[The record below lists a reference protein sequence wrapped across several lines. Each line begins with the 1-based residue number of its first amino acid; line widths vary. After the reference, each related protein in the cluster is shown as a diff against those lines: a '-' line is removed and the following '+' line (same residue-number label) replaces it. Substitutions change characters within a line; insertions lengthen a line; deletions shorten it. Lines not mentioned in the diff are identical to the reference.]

1 MELRHLRYFV
11 AVAEALNFRR
21 AAERLHVA
29 QPALSKQ
36 IQQLEE
42 RIGVRLLHRNTG
54 GVSLTD
60 AGAVMLDEARDIL
73 ERVEMAAAAA
83 AAAASGK
90 SGRLNVGNLG
100 LLTASFL
107 PSVLSEFRTRYPQ
120 VDVNLIEVG
129 MVDQLNALQ
138 TGQVHLGFMVERHVS
153 LPAGFEWVEVL
164 SARPSVVMSRE
175 HPLASRPAIALSELA
190 MEPLLTVAEP
200 GKQTRHQQYLQEV
213 FAGRGIRHR
222 PPQRVSSFESLIAM
236 VESGLGI
243 SLLLPLARGFDNV
256 VFRPLKDKGDDLTA
270 HLFAVWRRG
279 VESRILQNF
288 LKVLHSANVKRAAL

>member
-42 RIGVRLLHRNTG
+42 GIGVRLLHRNTG

-83 AAAASGK
+83 ADAANGK

-107 PSVLSEFRTRYPQ
+107 PGVLSAFRARYPQ

-129 MVDQLNALQ
+129 MVDQLHALQ
-138 TGQVHLGFMVERHVS
+138 TGQVHLGFMVERSVS
-153 LPAGFEWVEVL
+153 LPAGFEWAEVL
-164 SARPSVVMSRE
+164 SARPAVVMNRE
-175 HPLASRPAIALSELA
+175 HPLASHSSIALSELA

-200 GKQTRHQQYLQEV
+200 GKPGRHQQYLN
-213 FAGRGIRHR
+213 
-222 PPQRVSSFESLIAM
+222 ESLIAM

-243 SLLLPLARGFDNV
+243 SILLPLSRGFDNV
-256 VFRPLKDKGDDLTA
+256 VFRPIKDRGEDLTV
-270 HLFAVWRRG
+270 HLFAVWRKG
-279 VESRILQNF
+279 SQSRILQNF
-288 LKVLHSANVKRAAL
+288 LKVLKG

>member
-36 IQQLEE
+36 IKQLEDG
-42 RIGVRLLHRNTG
+42 IGVQLLSRNTG

-60 AGAVMLDEARDIL
+60 AGAVLLDEARDIL
-73 ERVEMAAAAA
+73 ERVEMAASAAA
-83 AAAASGK
+83 DAAIGK

-107 PSVLSEFRTRYPQ
+107 PTVLSEFRARYPQ

-129 MVDQLNALQ
+129 MVDQLSALQ
-138 TGQVHLGFMVERHVS
+138 AGQVHLGFMVGRTVS
-153 LPAGFEWVEVL
+153 LPVGFEWVEVL
-164 SARPSVVMSRE
+164 SARPAVIMSRE
-175 HPLASRPAIALSELA
+175 HPLASRPSIALSELA

-200 GKQTRHQQYLQEV
+200 GKQTRHQQYLDET
-213 FAGRGIRHR
+213 FAVRGIRHR
-222 PPQRVSSFESLIAM
+222 PPRRVSSFESLIAM
-236 VESGLGI
+236 VESGLGVSI
-243 SLLLPLARGFDNV
+243 LLPLSRGFDNV
-256 VFRPLKDKGDDLTA
+256 VFRPLKDKEDDLTA
-270 HLFAVWRRG
+270 HLFAVWRKG
-279 VESRILQNF
+279 TESRILKNF
-288 LKVLHSANVKRAAL
+288 LKVLRG

>member
-36 IQQLEE
+36 IQQLEDWV
-42 RIGVRLLHRNTG
+42 GARLLHRNTG

-83 AAAASGK
+83 LDAASGK
-90 SGRLNVGNLG
+90 SGRLNVGNIG
-100 LLTASFL
+100 LLTAMFL
-107 PSVLSEFRTRYPQ
+107 PAVLSTFRERYPK
-120 VDVNLIEVG
+120 VDVNLIEIAAA
-129 MVDQLNALQ
+129 DQLNALQ
-138 TGQVHLGFMVERHVS
+138 SGQIHLGFMVERS
-153 LPAGFEWVEVL
+153 LALPPHFECVNIL
-164 SARPSVVMSRE
+164 SARPAVVLHRE
-175 HPLASRPAIALSELA
+175 HALASRPTIGLSELT
-190 MEPLLTVAEP
+190 MEPLLTVAEA
-200 GKQTRHQQYLQEV
+200 GKQTRHQQYLHDM
-213 FAGRGIRHR
+213 FAARGIRHH
-222 PPQRVSSFESLIAM
+222 PPRRVSSFESLIAM

-243 SLLLPLARGFDNV
+243 SILLPMTRPFENV
-256 VFRPLKDKGDDLTA
+256 VFRPLKDDGEDLTA

-279 VESRILQNF
+279 VESLILKNF
-288 LKVLHSANVKRAAL
+288 LTVLRG

>member
-73 ERVEMAAAAA
+73 ERVEMAAVAAA
-83 AAAASGK
+83 DAASGK

-100 LLTASFL
+100 LLTAGFL
-107 PSVLSEFRTRYPQ
+107 PAVLSEFRARYPQ

-129 MVDQLNALQ
+129 MLDQLNALQ
-138 TGQVHLGFMVERHVS
+138 AGQVHLGFMVERAVS
-153 LPAGFEWVEVL
+153 LPVGFEWVEVL
-164 SARPSVVMSRE
+164 SARPAVVMNRE
-175 HPLASRPAIALSELA
+175 HPLASRPSIALSELA

-200 GKQTRHQQYLQEV
+200 GKHTRHQQYLQET
-213 FAGRGIRHR
+213 FAARGIRHH
-222 PPQRVSSFESLIAM
+222 PPRRVSSFESLIAM

-243 SLLLPLARGFDNV
+243 SILLPLSRGFDNV
-256 VFRPLKDKGDDLTA
+256 VFRPLKDKGDDLPA
-270 HLFAVWRRG
+270 HLFAVWRKG
-279 VESRILQNF
+279 TESRILQNF
-288 LKVLHSANVKRAAL
+288 LKVLRG

>member
-60 AGAVMLDEARDIL
+60 AGSVMLEEARDIL

-83 AAAASGK
+83 TNAASGK

-107 PSVLSEFRTRYPQ
+107 PRVLSAFRARYPQ

-129 MVDQLNALQ
+129 MIDQLNALQ
-138 TGQVHLGFMVERHVS
+138 TGQVHLGFMVERSVS
-153 LPAGFEWVEVL
+153 LPAGFEWVEIF
-164 SARPSVVMSRE
+164 SARPAVVLNRE
-175 HPLASRPAIALSELA
+175 HALASRPSISLSELA

-200 GKQTRHQQYLQEV
+200 GKQGRHEQYLHET
-213 FAGRGIRHR
+213 FAVRGIPHS
-222 PPQRVSSFESLIAM
+222 PPRRVSSFESLIAM

-243 SLLLPLARGFDNV
+243 SLLLPLSRGFENV
-256 VFRPLKDKGDDLTA
+256 VFRPLKDEGEDLTT
-270 HLFAVWRRG
+270 HLFAVWRKG
-279 VESRILQNF
+279 TGSRILQNF
-288 LKVLHSANVKRAAL
+288 LKVLRG

>member
-73 ERVEMAAAAA
+73 ERVEMAATAAA
-83 AAAASGK
+83 DAASGK

-100 LLTASFL
+100 LLTAGFL
-107 PSVLSEFRTRYPQ
+107 PAVLSEFRARYPQ

-138 TGQVHLGFMVERHVS
+138 TGQVHLGFMIERSVS
-153 LPAGFEWVEVL
+153 LAAGFEWVEVL
-164 SARPSVVMSRE
+164 CARPAVVMNRE
-175 HPLASRPAIALSELA
+175 HPLASRPSIALSELA

-200 GKQTRHQQYLQEV
+200 GKQTRHQQYLQET
-213 FAGRGIRHR
+213 FAARGIRHL
-222 PPQRVSSFESLIAM
+222 PPRRVSSFESLIAM

-243 SLLLPLARGFDNV
+243 SILLPLSRGFDNV
-256 VFRPLKDKGDDLTA
+256 VFRPLKDKGEDLTA
-270 HLFAVWRRG
+270 HLFAVWRKG

-288 LKVLHSANVKRAAL
+288 LKVLRG